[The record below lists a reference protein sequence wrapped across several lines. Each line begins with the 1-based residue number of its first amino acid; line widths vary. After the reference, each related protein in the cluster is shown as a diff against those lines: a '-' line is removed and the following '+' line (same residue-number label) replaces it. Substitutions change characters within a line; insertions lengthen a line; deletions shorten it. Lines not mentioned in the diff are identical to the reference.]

1 MTENAG
7 ISDASLP
14 SPADGLLPH
23 RPPMLFVE
31 ALLARDGARSTV
43 RAALPESGI
52 CVTNNQLLPEYFV
65 ELIAQ
70 AAALASGYD
79 ARCLGRPVHGGMLV
93 GIDGFSFHGRAVP
106 GRAVR
111 IETEIQYELGAL
123 KMIHGKV
130 YDDLQL
136 IAAGDIKVWE
146 DLDPNATR

>member
-1 MTENAG
+1 M
-7 ISDASLP
+7 
-14 SPADGLLPH
+14 PH

-43 RAALPESGI
+43 RATLPESGI
-52 CVTNNQLLPEYFV
+52 CVANSQLLPEYLV

-79 ARCLGRPVHGGMLV
+79 ARCLGKPTHSGMLV
-93 GIDGFSFHGRAVP
+93 GIDGFSFHGRAIP

-111 IETEIQYELGAL
+111 IETEIKFALGAL
-123 KMIHGKV
+123 KMIYGKV

-136 IAAGDIKVWE
+136 LAAGDIKVWE
-146 DLDPNATR
+146 DLDPNAKR

>member
-1 MTENAG
+1 MTAE
-7 ISDASLP
+7 
-14 SPADGLLPH
+14 GLMPH

-31 ALLARDGARSTV
+31 ALLARNGTRSTV
-43 RAALPESGI
+43 RAVLPESGI
-52 CVTNNQLLPEYFV
+52 GVADNRLLPEYLV

-79 ARCLGRPVHGGMLV
+79 ARCLGRPGHGGMLV
-93 GIDGFSFHGRAVP
+93 GIDGFSFHGRAIP

-111 IETEIQYELGAL
+111 IETEIKIELGAL

-136 IAAGDIKVWE
+136 LAAGDIKVWE
-146 DLDPNATR
+146 DLDSNATR

>member
-1 MTENAG
+1 MSGNGATSAF
-7 ISDASLP
+7 SLP
-14 SPADGLLPH
+14 RPAEGLLPH

-43 RAALPESGI
+43 RAVLPESGI
-52 CVTNNQLLPEYFV
+52 CMTNNRLLPECLV

-79 ARCLGRPVHGGMLV
+79 AYCLGKPAHGGMLV
-93 GIDGFSFHGRAVP
+93 GVDGFSFHGRAIP

-111 IETEIQYELGAL
+111 IETEMKLELGAL

-130 YDDLQL
+130 YDDLEL
-136 IAAGDIKVWE
+136 LAAGDIKVWE
-146 DLDPNATR
+146 DLGPNATR